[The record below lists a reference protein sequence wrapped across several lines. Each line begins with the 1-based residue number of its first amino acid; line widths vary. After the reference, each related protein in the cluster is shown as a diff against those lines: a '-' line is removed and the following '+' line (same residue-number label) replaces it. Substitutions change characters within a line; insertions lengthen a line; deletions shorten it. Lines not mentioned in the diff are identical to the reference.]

1 MLRLAFIVVF
11 LAFVN
16 GTWAQSGTLLSEEQ
30 SFFGGVVLGANLC
43 TVQGDGYSG
52 YSKVGLNAGGMV
64 YVRVSHKLFADL
76 ELLYAQKGSRGV
88 NQVESIY
95 VGTSFEKYYL
105 DLNYVEIP
113 LVFNYVFNEKWHGG
127 IGGSYALLLGS
138 KEEAVSA
145 VQPVYIKND
154 EHPFKSNDINFI
166 LNLGYELGGGVFVNA
181 RYQRSVATIRDP
193 FYVPVGF
200 GGGNQYNELFSFRI
214 MYLIK

>member
-1 MLRLAFIVVF
+1 MRRLAYIVVF
-11 LAFVN
+11 LALTS
-16 GTWAQSGTLLSEEQ
+16 GALAQSGTLLNTEQ
-30 SFFGGVVLGANLC
+30 AFLGGAVVGANLC
-43 TVQGDGYSG
+43 TVQGDGYGG

-64 YVRVSHKLFADL
+64 YVKVANKLFADL

-127 IGGSYALLLGS
+127 VGGSYSMLLGS

-145 VQPVYIKND
+145 VQPVYIRNED
-154 EHPFKSNDINFI
+154 HPFKSNDINFI
-166 LNLGYELGGGVFVNA
+166 LNVGYELGNGVFVNA
-181 RYQRSVATIRDP
+181 RYQRSVTTIRDP

-200 GGGNQYNELFSFRI
+200 GGGNQFNELFSFRI
-214 MYLIK
+214 MYLIN

>member
-1 MLRLAFIVVF
+1 MQRLTYIIVF
-11 LAFVN
+11 LLFAKSVL
-16 GTWAQSGTLLSEEQ
+16 AQSGTLLSNERA
-30 SFFGGVVLGANLC
+30 FFGGVVVGANLC

-64 YVRVSHKLFADL
+64 YAKIANKLFADL

-138 KEEAVSA
+138 KEDAVSA

-154 EHPFKSNDINFI
+154 EHPFKKNDINFI

-181 RYQRSVATIRDP
+181 RYQRSVTTIRDP

>member
-1 MLRLAFIVVF
+1 MLRSVYLIVF
-11 LAFVN
+11 LAIAN
-16 GTWAQSGTLLSEEQ
+16 SAIAQSGTLLSDEH
-30 SFFGGVVLGANLC
+30 SFLGGVVVGANLC

-52 YSKVGLNAGGMV
+52 FSKVGLNAGGLV
-64 YVRVSHKLFADL
+64 YAKISYKLFADL

-88 NQVESIY
+88 NQVESVY
-95 VGTSFEKYYL
+95 VGTSFEKYFL

-113 LVFNYVFNEKWHGG
+113 LIFNYVFNEKWHGG
-127 IGGSYALLLGS
+127 VGGSYAMLLGS
-138 KEEAVSA
+138 KEDAVSA
-145 VQPVYIKND
+145 VQPVYIRNED
-154 EHPFKSNDINFI
+154 HPFKTNDINFI

-181 RYQRSVATIRDP
+181 RYQRSVSTIRDP